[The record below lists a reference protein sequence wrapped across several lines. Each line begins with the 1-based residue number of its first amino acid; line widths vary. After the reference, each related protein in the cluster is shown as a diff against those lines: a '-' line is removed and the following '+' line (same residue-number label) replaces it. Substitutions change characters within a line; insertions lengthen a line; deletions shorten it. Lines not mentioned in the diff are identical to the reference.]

1 MLMGAPDSTFASS
14 SPTEDYLPRRLYPGT
29 YAEYCGPTPEVT
41 PADGCAPHGWHND
54 KPADLVDDACRIH
67 DINYCNCDSEFRQR
81 TGKTINMLAS
91 QAALRFATG
100 DLLKKEGVDMPYLVC
115 IDKAD
120 KALIK
125 TGLQIRAKEE
135 QLVVEKPEDLPLH
148 WFRDKDSDTLARFE
162 KINLRVF
169 LASLDSDPKL
179 LDAQGQQK
187 RTLTELEATRS
198 RDLRKAL
205 QANNGRMKEASSD
218 PRVLDDDKALFDLL
232 DQ

>member
-1 MLMGAPDSTFASS
+1 
-14 SPTEDYLPRRLYPGT
+14 
-29 YAEYCGPTPEVT
+29 
-41 PADGCAPHGWHND
+41 
-54 KPADLVDDACRIH
+54 
-67 DINYCNCDSEFRQR
+67 
-81 TGKTINMLAS
+81 
-91 QAALRFATG
+91 
-100 DLLKKEGVDMPYLVC
+100 
-115 IDKAD
+115 
-120 KALIK
+120 
-125 TGLQIRAKEE
+125 LQIRAKEE